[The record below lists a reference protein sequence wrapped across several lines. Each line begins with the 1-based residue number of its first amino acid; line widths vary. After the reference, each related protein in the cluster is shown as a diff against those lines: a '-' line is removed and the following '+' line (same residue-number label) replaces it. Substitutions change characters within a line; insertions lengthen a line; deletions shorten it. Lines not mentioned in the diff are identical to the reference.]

1 MAYRKFFYGDRILIT
16 GEKYRPHLSHEGR
29 VTGTIVGADVTY
41 RVACDCGKNLKPKA
55 FHMELVSAP
64 HRETDPLSV
73 HDARMEYFLRTVNK
87 DPKRLNLTQQVES
100 TLSQLN
106 ERDSHILTKRFG
118 LDGDD
123 GKTYREI
130 GDEIGITRAR
140 VHQIEQ
146 SLLQRLQR

>member
-64 HRETDPLSV
+64 HRETGHLSV
-73 HDARMEYFLRTVNK
+73 HDARMEHFLRAVNK
-87 DPKRLNLTQQVES
+87 DPERLNLTQQVES

-106 ERDSHILTKRFG
+106 ERDRHILTKRFG

-130 GDEIGITRAR
+130 GDEIGLTKAR
-140 VHQIEQ
+140 IAILTA
-146 SLLQRLQR
+146 SAIARLWR